1 MNSIDDSSI
10 VPTGAVGSNGT
21 GSVWV
26 TQGINRITSSA
37 ITRHQLQNV
46 WVDEYADPIRGE
58 MITVSHTLSDLE
70 ASLDITPVNDFKNK
84 IKSILLE
91 KLIEELKKSN
101 SIEFTSVNDPRNNQ
115 TIFKARIFATPDNQ
129 VRILR
134 KAGK

>member
-1 MNSIDDSSI
+1 MSSI
-10 VPTGAVGSNGT
+10 NEDILKQSIVTLPAGSIWTTSGSNGT
-21 GSVWV
+21 
-26 TQGINRITSSA
+26 TSSVGA
-37 ITRHQLQNV
+37 YGGQIQNV
-46 WVDEYADPIRGE
+46 WVDEYVDPIRGE
-58 MITVSHTLSDLE
+58 MIVVSHSISGLE
-70 ASLDITPVNDFKNK
+70 ASVDITPVNDFKNK
-84 IKSILLE
+84 IKTILLE